1 LGLLPIPISTAKSP
15 DVWTD
20 TLRRRLLPLLPV
32 PCSGQYIDPNA
43 AGGAARGSSALPC
56 EAVASKEG
64 SPMSEVNLMADGSTR
79 DDANSKGRIAFIVLF
94 SSIVSTLLLMA
105 PAVAGQLQLQ
115 MGLSPTQTGDLFAV
129 ELGAMSLASLPAL
142 YWIKKLNLRLASLVF
157 ALVFIFG
164 NILSSL
170 VGSYELLVSVRGITS
185 LAGGSL
191 MVLAMTLAARTAN
204 RERVFGLWTAG
215 QIAFGAIGLAV
226 FPRFFDAFGVAVVY
240 WTLAVLMVVA
250 LPLLRF
256 LPSNALAPLAFSGG
270 HATKP
275 NIGKTVLGLIS
286 CLVFYVG
293 LSSVWTF
300 LAGIAGSANIDP
312 QSLGVVLS
320 IATIVGVVGSIAATL
335 VGGKVNRRFLLLG
348 GHLGMLIAVS
358 LLFGVQSVL
367 QLAIAAVI
375 FKFAWPWTLPF
386 LLSTLADL
394 DRAGRASNLSNLV
407 IGGGFAIGPLIA
419 GRLVESTGGYTALT
433 TMSVLA
439 LLLSLIL
446 ILLAQP
452 SKSELALAPL
462 EVETD
467 HARHH
472 GV

>member
-1 LGLLPIPISTAKSP
+1 
-15 DVWTD
+15 
-20 TLRRRLLPLLPV
+20 
-32 PCSGQYIDPNA
+32 
-43 AGGAARGSSALPC
+43 
-56 EAVASKEG
+56 
-64 SPMSEVNLMADGSTR
+64 MSEANPMTARSAS
-79 DDANSKGRIAFIVLF
+79 DDTNSRGRIAFIVLF

-115 MGLSPTQTGDLFAV
+115 MGLSPTRTGDLFAV

-142 YWIKKLNLRLASLVF
+142 YWIKKLNLRLASFVF
-157 ALVFIFG
+157 ALIFIAG
-164 NILSSL
+164 NMISSY
-170 VGSYELLVSVRGITS
+170 VGTYELLVAVRGVTS

-215 QIAFGAIGLAV
+215 QIAFGAIGLAI
-226 FPRFFDAFGVAVVY
+226 FPRFFDNFGVAVVY
-240 WTLAVLMVVA
+240 WTLTVLMILA

-256 LPSNALAPLAFSGG
+256 LPSNALAPLVVAGSQV
-270 HATKP
+270 TKP
-275 NIGKTVLGLIS
+275 NLLKTVLGLVA
-286 CLVFYVG
+286 CLVFYIG

-312 QSLGVVLS
+312 KALGVVLS
-320 IATIVGVVGSIAATL
+320 IATMVGVVGSIAATL
-335 VGGKVNRRFLLLG
+335 VGGRVNRRVLLVG
-348 GHLGMLIAVS
+348 GHLGMLVAVS

-367 QLAIAAVI
+367 QLAVAAVI

-407 IGGGFAIGPLIA
+407 IGGGFAIGPLVA

-439 LLLSLIL
+439 LLASLIL
-446 ILLAQP
+446 ILFAQP
-452 SKSELALAPL
+452 SRFELALAPL
-462 EVETD
+462 SVEP
-467 HARHH
+467 AQ
-472 GV
+472 VKS